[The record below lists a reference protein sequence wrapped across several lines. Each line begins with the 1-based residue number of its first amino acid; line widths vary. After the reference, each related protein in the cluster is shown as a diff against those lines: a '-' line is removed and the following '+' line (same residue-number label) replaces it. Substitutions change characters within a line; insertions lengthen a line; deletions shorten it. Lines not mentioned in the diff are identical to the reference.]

1 MKRKICA
8 TVMIILLVMML
19 PVSCGKKQGNQN
31 NGGSTSEIDVD
42 LTVLSSTMVYSEVY
56 NMMMNPKK
64 YIGKTVKMNGAY
76 AIYEGENRIYHACL
90 IADATACC
98 SQGIEFQLSGSLKY
112 PDDYPEIG
120 SDITVI
126 GTFDTYMEGEC
137 EFCQLIDAVI
147 VEDNF

>member
-56 NMMMNPKK
+56 NMMMK
-64 YIGKTVKMNGAY
+64 
-76 AIYEGENRIYHACL
+76 NRIYHACL